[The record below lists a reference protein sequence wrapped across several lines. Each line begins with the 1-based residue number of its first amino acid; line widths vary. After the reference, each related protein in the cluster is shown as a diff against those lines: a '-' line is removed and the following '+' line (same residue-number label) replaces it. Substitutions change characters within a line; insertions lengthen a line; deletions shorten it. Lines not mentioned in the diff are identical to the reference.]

1 MLSVLPGY
9 VGTGFYGVSADV
21 PYFRKKTMGCLV
33 QGDNLNQ
40 ADSLEFRIMRNGDMT
55 PTPDPDVRPCLLVGP
70 AVYGS
75 DFSFSLV
82 FLAGEWAVA

>member
-1 MLSVLPGY
+1 
-9 VGTGFYGVSADV
+9 
-21 PYFRKKTMGCLV
+21 MGCLV

-40 ADSLEFRIMRNGDMT
+40 AGSLQFRVMCDRDMI
-55 PTPDPDVRPCLLVGP
+55 DPDVPPCLPVGP

-82 FLAGEWAVA
+82 LGR